1 MTEKEILKESSSFSQ
16 EIMTEM
22 QNVSESKIDS
32 QKFNSLIIK
41 EEPLLKPEKYY
52 ERRGNCFFFLFD
64 SNGYPKIIIGPHCK

>member
-52 ERRGNCFFFLFD
+52 ERRGNCFFFLYTK
-64 SNGYPKIIIGPHCK
+64 NGYPLIIIGPHCK

>member
-22 QNVSESKIDS
+22 QIVSESKIDS

-52 ERRGNCFFFLFD
+52 ERRGNCFFFLFNN
-64 SNGYPKIIIGPHCK
+64 NGYPLIVIGPHCK